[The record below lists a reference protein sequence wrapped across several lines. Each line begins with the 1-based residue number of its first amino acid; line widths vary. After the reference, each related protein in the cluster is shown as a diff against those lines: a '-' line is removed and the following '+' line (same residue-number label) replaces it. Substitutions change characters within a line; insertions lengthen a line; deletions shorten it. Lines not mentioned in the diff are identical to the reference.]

1 MLAAFY
7 TRLGPA
13 DDVFQLGE
21 LPLPEPGPGEVRV
34 RLHSSG
40 ANPSDWK
47 SRSGSRGDPISAP
60 LIVPHSDGGGQIDA
74 VGEGVADRVGE
85 RVWIWNGQWRRAQ
98 GTAAQYIALPTR
110 QAVRLPDNVSYDEA
124 ACLGIPAFTALQ
136 AVRLAELEPGMT
148 VLVAGGAG
156 SVGHYIIQMAR
167 QRGARV
173 IATVSGPKKADHVK
187 LAGADFT
194 INYRDENVGTR
205 VRSLIV
211 EGVDVVFEMDLAV
224 NAHMYPQILKSH
236 GRLIVYGMSAAEVM
250 LPALWLMRN
259 TVSILP
265 FLVYDISNADREAGI
280 RELTSLLEKAL
291 LKHVIGYRLPLER
304 IAEAHMLGEQGAAL
318 GNIILVPPA

>member
-74 VGEGVADRVGE
+74 VGQDVANRVGE

-156 SVGHYIIQMAR
+156 SVGHYIVQMAR

-173 IATVSGPKKADHVK
+173 IATVSSLKKAEHAK
-187 LAGADFT
+187 RAGADFT
-194 INYRDENVGTR
+194 INYREENVGTR
-205 VRSLIV
+205 VRSMIV
-211 EGVDVVFEMDLAV
+211 EGVDVVFEMDLAA
-224 NAHMYPQILKSH
+224 NAHMHPQILKPH
-236 GRLIVYGMSAAEVM
+236 GRLIVYGMSAAHVM
-250 LPALWLMRN
+250 LPMLWLMRN
-259 TVSILP
+259 TVLIRP
-265 FLVYDISNADREAGI
+265 FLVYDISDTDREAGI
-280 RELTSLLEKAL
+280 RELTSLLEQGL
-291 LKHVIGYRLPLER
+291 LKHTIGYRLPLER
-304 IAEAHMLGEQGAAL
+304 IADAHRLGEQGAVL
-318 GNIILVPPA
+318 GNIILVPPG